1 MNDADLPER
10 VAACARKSVALGLN
24 QGTSGNVSARS
35 PEGFV
40 ITPSGRDMTALG
52 ACDMVPM
59 TMDGHSPEGQKPS
72 SEWRFHRDIYA
83 AFPQARAVVHA
94 HSPFAVALACLRRG
108 LPPFHYMVALAG
120 GTDIRCAAYATFGT
134 QALSDAVIAA
144 LRDRRA
150 CLMANHGLV
159 AWGTTLDRALA
170 LAVEVEALC
179 GQYLR
184 CLQAGEPVLLTDAEM
199 AEVLEKFNLKT
210 SVERVRRPDQAGV
223 WREATTPQGRS
234 LQGGATKPGACLGRK
249 AGA

>member
-1 MNDADLPER
+1 MNISDLPEL

-35 PEGFV
+35 LEGFW
-40 ITPSGRDMTALG
+40 ITPSGRDMTELTG
-52 ACDMVPM
+52 RDMVEVAMAPPSPSRGKGRGEGEAGVAGQID
-59 TMDGHSPEGQKPS
+59 TTTHSHPTPSALKGEGLQPS
-72 SEWRFHRDIYA
+72 SEWRLHRDIYA
-83 AFPQARAVVHA
+83 ASPTARAVVHA

-144 LRDRRA
+144 LRGRRA

-159 AWGTTLDRALA
+159 AWGTSLDGALA
-170 LAVEVEALC
+170 LALEVEALC

-184 CLQAGEPVLLTDAEM
+184 ACQVGAPVLLSDAQM
-199 AEVLEKFNLKT
+199 AEVLERFKDYGP
-210 SVERVRRPDQAGV
+210 RA
-223 WREATTPQGRS
+223 
-234 LQGGATKPGACLGRK
+234 
-249 AGA
+249 